1 MLDKLNINRPDY
13 RGGSLVNLI
22 MSLKQ
27 GLGATVQD
35 YSECRALQDV
45 ALNSYD
51 NLVLLVVDG
60 LGLQYVQAT
69 GGLYKTHCR
78 DQLTSVFPSTT
89 ATSITTFL
97 TGQAPQQ
104 HGLTGWFTYLQEVG
118 AVTAVLPCTIRGS
131 QENLADR
138 GVDIGR
144 LYQHPSLFD
153 ELPCQ
158 SVIISPDWILTSEF
172 NQRHQGRAQ
181 TRGYRGMDEMFEQM
195 ADCVKTGNQRQYI
208 YAYWPEFDHLS
219 HVHGNHS
226 EQVADHFLL
235 FQRSTEKF
243 LAEIRGTNS
252 LVLITADH
260 GFIDTTPEQRITV
273 NDYPE
278 LQSCLRLPL
287 SGEPRTAYCYVHE
300 DKRETFVEYVNNEFS
315 DLLDC
320 IPSHEL
326 IEAGF
331 FGLGEP
337 HAKLHDRVG
346 DYTLIM
352 KDSFTIKDWLDNEKP
367 FFHYGVH
374 GGVSDSE
381 MFVPLIILEP

>member
-1 MLDKLNINRPDY
+1 MLDNLNINRPDY
-13 RGGSLVNLI
+13 RGGSLVNLM

-27 GLGATVQD
+27 GLGAPVQG
-35 YSECRALQDV
+35 YSECRALQDIT
-45 ALNSYD
+45 LNNYN

-60 LGLQYVQAT
+60 LGLEYVQAT
-69 GGLYKTHCR
+69 GGLYRSHCR

-104 HGLTGWFTYLQEVG
+104 HGLTGWFTYLEEVDE
-118 AVTAVLPCTIRGS
+118 VTAVLPCTIRGS

-138 GVDIGR
+138 GVDIDR
-144 LYQHPSLFD
+144 LYQHPSFFD
-153 ELPCQ
+153 ELKCQ
-158 SVIISPDWILTSEF
+158 SVIISPDWILKSRF
-172 NQRHQGRAQ
+172 NQGHQGRAQ
-181 TRGYRGMDEMFEQM
+181 TRGYTGLDDMFKHM
-195 ADCVKTGNQRQYI
+195 ADCVKMARQRQYL

-219 HVHGNHS
+219 HVHGNQS
-226 EQVADHFLL
+226 EIVADHFVY
-235 FQRSTEKF
+235 FQKATEKF
-243 LAEIRGTNS
+243 LIDIKGTNS

-273 NDYPE
+273 NDYPQ
-278 LQSCLRLPL
+278 LQACLRLPL
-287 SGEPRTAYCYVHE
+287 SGEPRTAYCYIHE
-300 DKRETFVEYVNNEFS
+300 DKRDTFVDYVNNEFS
-315 DLLDC
+315 DLLYC
-320 IPSHEL
+320 VPSTEL
-326 IEAGF
+326 IEANF

-337 HAKLHDRVG
+337 HAQLAKRVG
-346 DYTLIM
+346 DFTLLM